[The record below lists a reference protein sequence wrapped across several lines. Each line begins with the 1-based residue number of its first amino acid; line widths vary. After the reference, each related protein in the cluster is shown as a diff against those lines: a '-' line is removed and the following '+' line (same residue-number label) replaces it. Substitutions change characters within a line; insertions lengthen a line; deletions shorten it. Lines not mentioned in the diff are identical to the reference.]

1 MASGNTSKEYK
12 LAIKIAG
19 AVSSS
24 FNSAVGDAG
33 AKLTNL
39 GTIAQKAAAV
49 AAAAWGA
56 LKLGEFISSAVGT
69 YQEFEQ
75 AMANTAAIAGATGE
89 QYDALQAAALE
100 MGKATSKSAKECAD
114 ALGYMSLAGWD
125 VNTSIASL
133 EPVLRLSEA
142 TGMDLARC
150 SDLVTDSMSALG
162 VEAKDLAGYLDVAAM
177 ANNKSN
183 QTAEMLMEAYIGVGG
198 TMKNLNVPIQESAAA
213 LGVLANRGIKGSEAG
228 TALNAVLNNLT
239 TGTGQ
244 AGTMMKKLGIS
255 AFDSSGKFIGL
266 EETIR
271 MVSDA
276 TKGMT
281 EEERNAALAAIG
293 GKQHIDAL
301 NDLISGLTTTTA
313 DGVSEW
319 QALSSALYNSEGA
332 MASMAEAVTN
342 TWQGAN
348 ARLESAIDDLK
359 INLVSTFA
367 PYAISAINSVA
378 AYIPRITEGITVAA
392 QAFMDYAIPKIV
404 TFKDQAVQVLG
415 DIRPTLE
422 RIGSTAAGA
431 FTFLAGSAGTALQSI
446 GAVISSHSGLFT
458 KLGQI
463 ALNVGGII
471 SDIGER
477 LKPVISYAADTAL
490 PQIVDAVLNI
500 VGKLADLALIVTENK
515 GLVIALVS
523 AFAAFKGVKTVSAIA
538 DGFLG
543 AAKNIDILTK
553 KSKGLDA
560 LQLALNGKLSST
572 GAIIGVLTGKIDAA
586 KLATGLWQKSVGSV
600 TGAFTNIKQAA
611 TLAFTG
617 LKGGIASIGGLLK
630 GLFASIGGFL
640 AANPAVLIIAAITA
654 VIAVMVTLYNKCE
667 WFRDKVNAIL
677 EFLKGAAQAAWER
690 IKAALAPVV
699 DFFQNDILPG
709 IRSVWDSI
717 CGAFRAAWEFI
728 KTIWSAVKP
737 WFLAVWEVIK
747 AIFST
752 VAAVLGG
759 FFKAAWGAIQ
769 LAWSVVS
776 PWFAVI
782 WEQIKAV
789 FSAAG
794 AILGGFFKTAWE
806 VIKAVWN
813 SAAAFFQAIF
823 DTIAGIFSAVTAVLH
838 GDFSGAWEAIKGVFS
853 SWGNYFQTIW
863 DGIRN
868 IFGAVG
874 DWFGGIFSAA
884 WNGVKNVFA
893 AGLNAVR
900 GSVSG
905 FFSKLDELTGGAITR
920 VAGFFSGLWDGIKG
934 LWSGAAAW
942 FRDSVITP
950 LVNFFGHILET
961 IGGIF
966 RGLWIIIQAIWTVAA
981 EWFQSSVITPI
992 VNFFAPI
999 VETIGGFFSGL
1010 WNGIQGVWTVVSGWF
1025 DTTVIQPLIEFFSAI
1040 PGTVSGFFSS
1050 LWSNIQMIWAVVSG
1064 WFDTTVIQP
1073 LIGFF
1078 APIVETIGG
1087 FFASLWNNICSI
1099 WQAAGSWFSENVATP
1114 INNAFQSVGNF
1125 VKGVFNSVIG
1135 FVEKMINSVVSGI
1148 NKFIG
1153 GFNGVVGK
1161 AASVVGIGWDGIAS
1175 VPSVSLP
1182 RLAKGGIVDAPTILE
1197 AGEAGSEAIIPL
1209 GELWGQMR
1217 EIVESAMSGA
1227 ADRIATLASQL
1238 DTDDQDRWTPSIAE
1252 LLDGLNTDKNNP
1264 ETDEDPLPIMITY
1277 SPVYHFEGE
1286 APSKEDLAEAEKMSQ
1301 DEFNRMATQWLKDIE
1316 RTRFRG

>member
-1 MASGNTSKEYK
+1 LANGNTSKEYK

-24 FNSAVGDAG
+24 FNSAVRDAG
-33 AKLTNL
+33 TKLTNL
-39 GTIAQKAAAV
+39 GSIAQRAAAV

-213 LGVLANRGIKGSEAG
+213 LGVMANRGIKGSEAG
-228 TALNAVLNNLT
+228 TALNAVLTNLT

-276 TKGMT
+276 TKDMT
-281 EEERNAALAAIG
+281 GEERNAALAAIG

-301 NDLISGLTTTTA
+301 NDLIGGLTTVTA

-319 QALSSALYNSEGA
+319 QALSDALYNSEGA

-342 TWQGAN
+342 TWEGAN

-378 AYIPRITEGITVAA
+378 AHIPAITEAVTETAQSFMGCAISGIAA
-392 QAFMDYAIPKIV
+392 
-404 TFKDQAVQVLG
+404 FKDRAVQILG

-422 RIGSTAAGA
+422 SIGSTAAGA
-431 FTFLAGSAGTALQSI
+431 FTFLAGSAGTALQSV
-446 GAVISSHSGLFT
+446 GEVISSHSGLFT

-477 LKPVISYAADTAL
+477 LKPVISYAAGSAL
-490 PQIVDAVLNI
+490 PQIADAVLNI
-500 VGKLADLALIVTENK
+500 VEKLADLALAVTENK
-515 GLVIALVS
+515 ALMIALVS
-523 AFAAFKGVKTVSAIA
+523 AFAAFKGMKTVSAIA

-560 LQLALNGKLSST
+560 LQLALNGKLSGT
-572 GAIIGVLTGKIDAA
+572 GTIIGVLTGKIDAA
-586 KLATGLWQKSVGSV
+586 KLATGLWQKAVGNV
-600 TGAFTNIKQAA
+600 TSAFTNIKQAA
-611 TLAFTG
+611 SLVFTSI
-617 LKGGIASIGGLLK
+617 KGGIASMAELLK
-630 GLFASIGGFL
+630 GVFASISGFL
-640 AANPAVLIIAAITA
+640 AANPAVLIIAAIAA
-654 VIAVMVTLYNKCE
+654 VIAVIVTLYNKCE

-677 EFLKGAAQAAWER
+677 EFLKGAIQAAWEK
-690 IKAALAPVV
+690 IKATLAPVA
-699 DFFQNDILPG
+699 DFFQNSILPG

-717 CGAFRAAWEFI
+717 CGAFRAAWELI
-728 KTIWSAVKP
+728 KTIWGAVKP
-737 WFLAVWEVIK
+737 WFLALWGAVK
-747 AIFST
+747 AIFS
-752 VAAVLGG
+752 VAAAVLGG
-759 FFKAAWGAIQ
+759 FFKAAWGAVQ
-769 LAWSVVS
+769 LVWAAAS
-776 PWFAVI
+776 PWFTVL

-789 FSAAG
+789 FSVAVAV
-794 AILGGFFKTAWE
+794 LGGFFRTAWE

-813 SAAAFFQAIF
+813 NATAFFQAVF

-838 GDFSGAWEAIKGVFS
+838 GDFSGAWEAIKDVFS
-853 SWGNYFQTIW
+853 SCGNYFQTLW
-863 DGIRN
+863 DGVRN

-874 DWFGGIFSAA
+874 DWFGGIFAAA
-884 WNGVKNVFA
+884 WAGVKNVIA

-905 FFSKLDELTGGAITR
+905 FFGKLDGLTGGAVTR
-920 VAGFFSGLWDGIKG
+920 IAELFSGLWDGVKG
-934 LWSGAAAW
+934 LWNGAAAW
-942 FRDSVITP
+942 FRDTVITP
-950 LVNFFGHILET
+950 LVNFFSPILEM

-966 RGLWIIIQAIWTVAA
+966 QGLWIIVQAVWSIAA
-981 EWFQSSVITPI
+981 EWFQNSVITPI
-992 VNFFAPI
+992 INFFVPI
-999 VETIGGFFSGL
+999 AA
-1010 WNGIQGVWTVVSGWF
+1010 TVG
-1025 DTTVIQPLIEFFSAI
+1025 
-1040 PGTVSGFFSS
+1040 GFFSS
-1050 LWSNIQMIWAVVSG
+1050 LWNDIQGIWVTVSGWFDSTVIQPVIAFFSAVPGAVVGFFSSLWANIQAVWTMVSG

-1078 APIVETIGG
+1078 APIVENIGG
-1087 FFASLWNNICSI
+1087 FFSSLWNNICSI
-1099 WQAAGSWFSENVATP
+1099 WQAAGSWFSTNVAAP
-1114 INNAFQSVGNF
+1114 INNAFQSVGSF
-1125 VKGVFNSVIG
+1125 VKGVFNNVIG
-1135 FVEKMINSVVSGI
+1135 FVERMINSVVSGI

-1153 GFNGVVGK
+1153 GFNGIVGK
-1161 AASVVGIGWDGIAS
+1161 AASVVGVGWDGIAS

-1182 RLAKGGIVDAPTILE
+1182 RLAKGGIVSAPTILE
-1197 AGEAGSEAIIPL
+1197 AGEAGTEAIIPL
-1209 GELWGQMR
+1209 GKLWGQMR
-1217 EIVESAMSGA
+1217 EMIGSVLGGT
-1227 ADRIATLASQL
+1227 ADRIAALA
-1238 DTDDQDRWTPSIAE
+1238 DQPAPYDIDWQTPSIAE
-1252 LLDGLNTDKNNP
+1252 ILDSLAMDTDSGSEGGGLQ
-1264 ETDEDPLPIMITY
+1264 PIKITY

-1286 APSKEDLAEAEKMSQ
+1286 APSKEELMEAEKMSQ
-1301 DEFNRMATQWLKDIE
+1301 EEFNRMMAQYMKDLE
-1316 RTRFRG
+1316 RTRF